1 MIYTG
6 APKFVIGGV
15 GGTEITLS
23 KPKIIKG
30 EFEVEGKVYTTLT
43 GGLVRNHEGFRKR
56 WRVDWEYLSETDY
69 QSILTVISNIASG
82 NPVIFYPHAD
92 EAAGWE
98 VEFEGDIAEE
108 WAYGA
113 AVGYQGD
120 FKFVSRNWV
129 NMFTGAGVYP
139 LMIGA

>member
-30 EFEVEGKVYTTLT
+30 GFDPEGKVFTNLQ
-43 GGLVRNHEGFRKR
+43 GRLVRNHEGFRKR
-56 WRVDWEYLSETDY
+56 WEVDFECMTEDDY
-69 QSILTVISNIASG
+69 QNILTVIGNIAAG
-82 NPVIFYPHAD
+82 NTVIFYPHAD
-92 EAAGWE
+92 ESAGWE
-98 VEFEGDIAEE
+98 VDFEGDIAEE
-108 WAYGA
+108 WAYNA
-113 AVGYQGD
+113 AVGYQGK
-120 FKFVSRNWV
+120 FKFVSKDWV
-129 NMFTGAGVYP
+129 NMFTGAGGYP